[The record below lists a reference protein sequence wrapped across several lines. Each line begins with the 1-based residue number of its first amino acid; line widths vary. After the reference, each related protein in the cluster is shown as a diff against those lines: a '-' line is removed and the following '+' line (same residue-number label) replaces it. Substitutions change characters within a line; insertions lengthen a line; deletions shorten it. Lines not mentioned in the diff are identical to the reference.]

1 MRVGRPSKETMRFTE
16 LGQAVRA
23 RRRTA
28 GMTRA
33 DLANRSGLSANTVMK
48 VEQGQ
53 TRDPGV
59 FKVAAL
65 CRALS
70 VSIDGLVTEA
80 ERNELAREEP
90 TMVNGIVSVGYEG
103 RQIDDFVAGLQRAG
117 VRTVADV
124 RLNAISR
131 KPGFS
136 KARLRDALA
145 AAGISYVHMR
155 SLGNSKNNRQPFWDG
170 HAEEGRRV
178 FREALQSTGAQASLG
193 ELSQLARDHVVA
205 VLCFESD
212 AERCHRKV
220 IIDQLVKDTATPVA
234 ALPAYESLRG

>member
-1 MRVGRPSKETMRFTE
+1 MRVGRPSKETMGFTE

-70 VSIDGLVTEA
+70 VSIDDLVTEA
-80 ERNELAREEP
+80 ERNELAWEEP

-117 VRTVADV
+117 VGTVADV
-124 RLNAISR
+124 RLKAISR
-131 KPGFS
+131 K
-136 KARLRDALA
+136 
-145 AAGISYVHMR
+145 
-155 SLGNSKNNRQPFWDG
+155 
-170 HAEEGRRV
+170 
-178 FREALQSTGAQASLG
+178 T
-193 ELSQLARDHVVA
+193 
-205 VLCFESD
+205 
-212 AERCHRKV
+212 
-220 IIDQLVKDTATPVA
+220 
-234 ALPAYESLRG
+234 

>member
-1 MRVGRPSKETMRFTE
+1 MRFTE

-80 ERNELAREEP
+80 ERNELAGEEP

-103 RQIDDFVAGLQRAG
+103 RQIDDFVAGH
-117 VRTVADV
+117 
-124 RLNAISR
+124 S
-131 KPGFS
+131 
-136 KARLRDALA
+136 LA
-145 AAGISYVHMR
+145 A
-155 SLGNSKNNRQPFWDG
+155 F
-170 HAEEGRRV
+170 EELT
-178 FREALQSTGAQASLG
+178 E
-193 ELSQLARDHVVA
+193 VVA
-205 VLCFESD
+205 R
-212 AERCHRKV
+212 A
-220 IIDQLVKDTATPVA
+220 
-234 ALPAYESLRG
+234 